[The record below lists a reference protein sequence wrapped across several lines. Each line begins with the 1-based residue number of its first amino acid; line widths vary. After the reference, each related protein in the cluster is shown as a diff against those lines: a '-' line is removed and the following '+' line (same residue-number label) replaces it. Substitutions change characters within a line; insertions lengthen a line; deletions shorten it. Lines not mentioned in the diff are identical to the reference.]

1 MKGPITTR
9 PTKAGKG
16 KRRSQQKLSAK
27 RAAAR
32 GKKTQDNRGVDI
44 NCVSLRSLMQE
55 RNLTQEGLADRCDVT
70 VRTVQQW
77 LSGVARPRGNHF
89 ETLCSVLQV
98 EPALLRMSSLELLEQ
113 ARTLRVVRFHN
124 REMLG
129 KNLAPNTPNTCLLY
143 TSPSPRD

>member
-16 KRRSQQKLSAK
+16 RRRSQHKENAK

-32 GKKTQDNRGVDI
+32 GDKPDNRGVDI
-44 NCVSLRSLMQE
+44 NCLSLRVLMQE
-55 RNLTQEGLADRCDVT
+55 RNLTQEGVADLLDVHH
-70 VRTVQQW
+70 RAVQNW
-77 LSGVARPRGNHF
+77 LSGRTRPRGHHF
-89 ETLCSVLQV
+89 ERLCSVLKV

-129 KNLAPNTPNTCLLY
+129 KNNAPDYDCLLY